1 MTTEVKDKNVGNRR
15 YTKNP
20 TIIETTYEKVL
31 SIINKVKDFIKKTST
46 DSKSLIEDLEWVI
59 KVITN
64 KSLYTYELKQQ
75 KLTKQNAE
83 YNKFISFVTK
93 YNEEVIE
100 MNKKH
105 DIVSS
110 ILSIGKKGDLIL
122 KPSLCLKKIMAKEL
136 QNIDYKEIKEERHH
150 KNSFI
155 SVFGNLIL
163 NLYNRKKQKKE
174 NEENSGNLERCNSNI
189 HEEEDENKNENEN
202 DNNIDNN
209 NENVN
214 NENNNEELNNNNQ
227 YAILRKS
234 TIEHKNTIEKE
245 ICLNRLKSENYIDK
259 ENKKQ
264 ILNKKDNTD
273 ENN

>member
-1 MTTEVKDKNVGNRR
+1 MTTEVKEKNEGNRK

-31 SIINKVKDFIKKTST
+31 SIINKVKEFIKKTSN
-46 DSKSLIEDLEWVI
+46 DSNNLIEDLEWVI

-75 KLTKQNAE
+75 KLSKQNEE

-110 ILSIGKKGDLIL
+110 ILTIGKKADLIL
-122 KPSLCLKKIMAKEL
+122 KPSLCLKKIFPKEL
-136 QNIDYKEIKEERHH
+136 QNIDKKDIKEERRH

-163 NLYNRKKQKKE
+163 NLYNKQMQKRE
-174 NEENSGNLERCNSNI
+174 NEENSGHLERCNSNI
-189 HEEEDENKNENEN
+189 P
-202 DNNIDNN
+202 
-209 NENVN
+209 
-214 NENNNEELNNNNQ
+214 
-227 YAILRKS
+227 
-234 TIEHKNTIEKE
+234 
-245 ICLNRLKSENYIDK
+245 
-259 ENKKQ
+259 
-264 ILNKKDNTD
+264 
-273 ENN
+273 